1 MEDTIKIALCDDE
14 QMVEDR
20 FKELLKN
27 YMEQKNLAYEFYYYK
42 TEKQFLE
49 NAEQFSIVF
58 LDVEMPEINGFQIA
72 EILRKKEIKDRNYL
86 FNKPWGNG
94 KTGF

>member
-27 YMEQKNLAYEFYYYK
+27 YMEQK
-42 TEKQFLE
+42 T
-49 NAEQFSIVF
+49 
-58 LDVEMPEINGFQIA
+58 
-72 EILRKKEIKDRNYL
+72 
-86 FNKPWGNG
+86 
-94 KTGF
+94 